1 MINNNRKYTQND
13 ANRSFKQIAKNLSG
27 SDYIRNKRS
36 KEIYR
41 TYRGSSD
48 KVNEN
53 VTLKYK
59 SNTGIK
65 YDVDVNGTKEH
76 EIVEFKGLASVA
88 SYDMLRS
95 LIHGKDITYTLS
107 GGAGTSAISLQNLVS
122 SNDTWKGSLLESSN
136 GQVKLI
142 KEEGDEGFNV
152 SLFQQSIYGTNGTV
166 GCITENTSSMN
177 FSCCHTP
184 GTSSNPAK
192 IDIPS
197 STTITLNTMYVL
209 PGQSGVNSVPLSG
222 SSGAFH
228 GATNYEYVADPNVG
242 IDVETVSSE
251 GNQEVEVTISP
262 QVAIGSVYNVTV
274 IAFNRCGETG
284 NDSSQ
289 TFKVIATPPP
299 PTPTGHS
306 IGTIRTKNGV
316 PGYSSEPL
324 TEYFNNANYGFIF
337 ETNTQNLNST
347 YNPGVSTIDGEKY
360 ISVAYDESPLTV
372 NISIT
377 IYPKNVDGDK
387 VTHAGITFTVET
399 YS

>member
-1 MINNNRKYTQND
+1 MINNNRNNTQN

-59 SNTGIK
+59 SNTEIK
-65 YDVDVNGTKEH
+65 YVNGTKEQ
-76 EIVEFKGLASVA
+76 EIVEIKGLASVA

-122 SNDTWKGSLLESSN
+122 SKDTWKGSLLRSKD

-142 KEEGDEGFNV
+142 KVEGDVGFNE
-152 SLFQQSIYGTNGTV
+152 SLILQSIYGTNGTV

-184 GTSSNPAK
+184 GTSTNEKRTVPVPTFKKSLEDPMN
-192 IDIPS
+192 
-197 STTITLNTMYVL
+197 LQ

-222 SSGAFH
+222 PSGAFQ
-228 GATNYEYVADPNVG
+228 GATYYEYVADPNVG
-242 IDVETVSSE
+242 IDVETVISTE
-251 GNQEVEVTISP
+251 GYHEVEVTISP
-262 QVAIGSVYNVTV
+262 QVAIGGVYHVTV
-274 IAFNRCGETG
+274 IPFNSCGETG
-284 NDSSQ
+284 NSTQ
-289 TFKVIATPPP
+289 TFDVNVTPPP
-299 PTPTGHS
+299 PPTTT
-306 IGTIRTKNGV
+306 GTAIDPITTTNGV
-316 PGYSSEPL
+316 PGYSSKPL
-324 TEYFNNANYGFIF
+324 TAYFNNANYGFIF
-337 ETNTQNLNST
+337 ETHTQNLNST
-347 YNPGVSTIDGEKY
+347 YNIGINGEKY
-360 ISVAYDESPLTV
+360 IYVAYDESPLTV

-387 VTHAGITFTVET
+387 VMSAGITFTVET
-399 YS
+399 SS

>member
-1 MINNNRKYTQND
+1 MINNNRKNTQND

-59 SNTGIK
+59 SNTEIK
-65 YDVDVNGTKEH
+65 YVNGTKEQ

-122 SNDTWKGSLLESSN
+122 SKDTWKGSLLESNN

-184 GTSSNPAK
+184 GTSTNEKRTVPVPTFK
-192 IDIPS
+192 KPLEDP
-197 STTITLNTMYVL
+197 MYVP
-209 PGQSGVNSVPLSG
+209 PGTSHENSVPLSE
-222 SSGAFH
+222 AFDN
-228 GATNYEYVADPNVG
+228 AASYKYIVNIDDG
-242 IDVETVSSE
+242 ISVKTVSSAE
-251 GNQEVEVTISP
+251 GNKAEVTISP

-274 IAFNRCGETG
+274 IPFNRCGETG

-299 PTPTGHS
+299 PTPTGTAIDPIS
-306 IGTIRTKNGV
+306 TPNGV

-324 TEYFNNANYGFIF
+324 TAYFNNANYGFIF
-337 ETNTQNLNST
+337 ETHTQNLNST
-347 YNPGVSTIDGEKY
+347 YKPGVSTIDGEKY
-360 ISVAYDESPLTV
+360 ISVAYDESPFSV

-377 IYPKNVDGDK
+377 IYPKNVDGDM
-387 VTHAGITFTVET
+387 VTSGITFTVET